1 MTNKNEKPR
10 TLSVEEKSIWKKV
23 ARTIAPRKSNKG
35 SGSSKPLF
43 SILEFE
49 NMMRL
54 PVDRKGLKKTIN
66 NVS

>member
-1 MTNKNEKPR
+1 MTDKNEKPR

-35 SGSSKPLF
+35 NGSSRPLF
-43 SILEFE
+43 STIEFE

-54 PVDRKGLKKTIN
+54 PIDRKELNKKNKLNI
-66 NVS
+66 